1 MTFADD
7 FVPGG
12 QQQNGGSEYPT
23 AFGIQFT
30 PKVIGI
36 VIAVL
41 GLAGAGYLYMNLVQ
55 PILETNKKLQNDI
68 ATEIGKQ
75 QKPEEIQERQKQA
88 QAKLAQAKQQKNSV
102 LALFANQQN
111 LKTLLL
117 DLNKRIENRNTA
129 LKPDDI
135 KAKLRKFQPDPKLSG
150 VVNDGSLGD
159 AVNNELYREVYNVE
173 LEGTFAQTMLS
184 MVDFERLKPLLIVKN
199 LKSQL
204 DAQDNKIYVYP
215 QQGKLVPVKVD
226 LQQGQPIVKIDPQSN
241 KPIVNPAIKLKTS
254 FQLQALRPL
263 TAEEKVKLQPPPQT
277 DQSQGQPQSTNK

>member
-12 QQQNGGSEYPT
+12 QPQNGGSEYPT

-36 VIAVL
+36 IVAVL
-41 GLAGAGYLYMNLVQ
+41 GLAGAGYLFMNLVQ
-55 PILETNKKLQNDI
+55 PVLETNKKLQEDI

-75 QKPEEIQERQKQA
+75 QNPDQIKQRQEQA

-102 LALFANQQN
+102 LTLFANQQN

-150 VVNDGSLGD
+150 VVNDSSLGD

-184 MVDFERLKPLLIVKN
+184 MVDFERLKPLLVVKN
-199 LKSQL
+199 LKSHL
-204 DAQDNKIYVYP
+204 DTQDNKIYVYP
-215 QQGKLVPVKVD
+215 QQGRLVPVKVY
-226 LQQGQPIVKIDPQSN
+226 LEQGQPIVKFDPQSN

-263 TAEEKVKLQPPPQT
+263 TAEEKAKLQPPSQT
-277 DQSQGQPQSTNK
+277 DQSQGQSQSTTK